1 MDKYTERK
9 IEVTDDDFD
18 LYDNENTRMQVD
30 PTKRKII
37 NQYLERKYFLEE
49 FVEAM
54 IVVDPLDRI
63 DPKQYPGMDDPAVR
77 SVEQLKQQILNETKF
92 FQGVDTLQVNL
103 LKDNSF
109 YRWVDDELRNLKE
122 IAL

>member
-54 IVVDPLDRI
+54 VVVDPLDRI